1 MGDLP
6 QYFKFVR
13 WMLTSSLKVIYYFV
27 QDDLQRRI
35 LRTLNLN
42 ASLVSQICRRLQDVC
57 SLDMQTRPIIPFG
70 GPGVVVKCD
79 ESKFNHKAKVN
90 VIQK

>member
-6 QYFKFVR
+6 QYFKFDR
-13 WMLTSSLKVIYYFV
+13 WMLTSLKVIYYFV
-27 QDDLQRRI
+27 QDDSQRRI

-42 ASLVSQICRRLQDVC
+42 ATLVSQICRRLQDVC
-57 SLDMQTRPIIPFG
+57 SLDLQRRPIIPFG

>member
-6 QYFKFVR
+6 QYLKFVR

-27 QDDLQRRI
+27 QDDSQRRI

-57 SLDMQTRPIIPFG
+57 SLDLQTRPIIPW
-70 GPGVVVKCD
+70 PGCCG
-79 ESKFNHKAKVN
+79 EM
-90 VIQK
+90 